1 MEQATALQDY
11 DVRPLS
17 PFLGLEVRRLTLS
30 ADMAEREFSVLR
42 DALVRGSV
50 VVVRDQKLEPED
62 CKAIGR
68 RFGKLEPHSILHY
81 RHPEHPELS
90 YITNVDKYG
99 NVDDYGANTR
109 AAGWHSDGSFKD
121 NPDAVSFLVSVAAP
135 SRGGPTEFT
144 SMVRACETLPDD
156 LRHRVEGVK
165 AFHLR
170 GGGWKGE
177 ANVPPLTEE
186 QKASGE
192 FEGTEHPIILVHP
205 WSKRETLFINPS
217 HTHSLV
223 GLDKA
228 ESDALLNELYEHA
241 INPDFQYHHQ
251 WRSGDVVFWDQ
262 RCVMHRAG
270 RGTPS
275 GEKRIMLRTM
285 VCCEPHHLN

>member
-1 MEQATALQDY
+1 MTVSHGYE
-11 DVRPLS
+11 VRSLS
-17 PFLGLEVRRLTLS
+17 PFLGLEVHGLALS
-30 ADMAEREFSVLR
+30 ADMSDEDFSVLH
-42 DALVRGSV
+42 DALVRGAV
-50 VVVRDQKLEPED
+50 AVVRDQQLSPED

-90 YITNVDKYG
+90 YITNVDKDG
-99 NVDDYGANTR
+99 KVDDYGANER
-109 AAGWHSDGSFKD
+109 ASGWHSDGTFKD
-121 NPDAVSFLVSVAAP
+121 NPDAVAFLVSVAAP

-144 SMVRACETLPDD
+144 SMMRACETLPDD
-156 LRHRVEGVK
+156 LRQRIHGMK

-177 ANVPPLTEE
+177 ARTPPLTEE
-186 QKASGE
+186 QKATGE
-192 FEGTEHPIILVHP
+192 FNGAQHPIILVHP
-205 WSKRETLFINPS
+205 WSKRETLFVNPS
-217 HTHSLV
+217 HTNSVV

-228 ESDALLNELYEHA
+228 ESDALLDALYEHS
-241 INPDFQYHHQ
+241 INPEFQYHHQ
-251 WRSGDVVFWDQ
+251 WRPGDVVFWDQ

-285 VCCEPHHLN
+285 VTCDPHHLN